1 MGQLTKE
8 QVVARSSELAVTT
21 ATALSREELNKYEKE
36 HPSELL
42 TPEIRALVEQR
53 CISELILHLN
63 SFVLAA
69 EDSEEEQLSNHFKA
83 WFSENE
89 EARFRLMCVTAT
101 RDEIK
106 KHAAPGDENLSY
118 IEKFKRMVAE
128 NSKRK

>member
-8 QVVARSSELAVTT
+8 QVVARSSELAVST
-21 ATALSREELNKYEKE
+21 ATTLSREELNKYEKE

-42 TPEIRALVEQR
+42 TPEIRTLVEQR

-63 SFVLAA
+63 SFVLVAA
-69 EDSEEEQLSNHFKA
+69 DTDEDQLTQHFNA
-83 WFSENE
+83 WFAENE
-89 EARFRLMCVTAT
+89 EARFRLMCVTAA

-106 KHAAPGDENLSY
+106 KHAALGDENLSY